1 MTYENSIRENEACV
15 LIESPR
21 WGDAEFF
28 GKWLLAADKANRLWS
43 EAAKD
48 SNFAKGVERLRVVYA
63 PDFGDAALSLF
74 LELRYEFV
82 TFLVR
87 LDSDEGELF
96 AMMAEMGFFALT
108 GQRYQ
113 MIIPARLSITKVKRA
128 LLRFAQTEDNEYALH
143 PEHLV
148 TAMPFV
154 EAKAWQKR
162 LRAMDENQ
170 RNADRLALLAD
181 FIAAKTNGGAPRG
194 F

>member
-1 MTYENSIRENEACV
+1 
-15 LIESPR
+15 
-21 WGDAEFF
+21 
-28 GKWLLAADKANRLWS
+28 
-43 EAAKD
+43 
-48 SNFAKGVERLRVVYA
+48 
-63 PDFGDAALSLF
+63 

-96 AMMAEMGFFALT
+96 AMMAEMGFFVLT

-113 MIIPARLSITKVKRA
+113 MVVPNRLNIAKVKRA
-128 LLRFAQTEDNEYALH
+128 MLRFAQTEDNEYFLH

-162 LRAMDENQ
+162 LRAMRKNHG
-170 RNADRLALLAD
+170 NADRLMLAD
-181 FIAAKTNGGAPRG
+181 
-194 F
+194 